1 MVRDTLL
8 GFPSHSLP
16 YRYRK
21 SCHFIDSLR
30 LSHKR
35 WLSPII
41 NHVIARPVRKL
52 VVAIRIP
59 VPSAPLPKA
68 GWHGEAVTGGFF
80 PRTPCKNLS
89 LRGQFAN
96 WLWQSASPVPSAP
109 LPKGGWH
116 GEAVTGGFRSPLH
129 PLQRPRRGDPCGRPR
144 EGQSPSPTHR
154 KIRFRRAG
162 CPQPAARQ
170 PPHQHGGVRARRPT
184 QVFRHF
190 RSGGRLCPPP
200 TPYRTIL

>member
-59 VPSAPLPKA
+59 VPSAPLPKG

-80 PRTPCKNLS
+80 PRTAPSCNAFVGAGVPDGPFCRTS
-89 LRGQFAN
+89 CY
-96 WLWQSASPVPSAP
+96 ASVGADAHIGP
-109 LPKGGWH
+109 
-116 GEAVTGGFRSPLH
+116 
-129 PLQRPRRGDPCGRPR
+129 
-144 EGQSPSPTHR
+144 
-154 KIRFRRAG
+154 
-162 CPQPAARQ
+162 
-170 PPHQHGGVRARRPT
+170 
-184 QVFRHF
+184 
-190 RSGGRLCPPP
+190 
-200 TPYRTIL
+200 PYRTINNASVGADASVRPLRLTARFYNRSGPWPYRSAYTPPQIPRR

>member
-8 GFPSHSLP
+8 GFPSHTLP

-59 VPSAPLPKA
+59 DGP
-68 GWHGEAVTGGFF
+68 FC
-80 PRTPCKNLS
+80 RTSCY
-89 LRGQFAN
+89 
-96 WLWQSASPVPSAP
+96 ASVGADAHIGP
-109 LPKGGWH
+109 
-116 GEAVTGGFRSPLH
+116 
-129 PLQRPRRGDPCGRPR
+129 
-144 EGQSPSPTHR
+144 
-154 KIRFRRAG
+154 
-162 CPQPAARQ
+162 
-170 PPHQHGGVRARRPT
+170 
-184 QVFRHF
+184 
-190 RSGGRLCPPP
+190 
-200 TPYRTIL
+200 PYRTLNTASVGADASVRPYALLHDFVIGPGRGHIDQRVHRRKYPEGDK

>member
-52 VVAIRIP
+52 AVAIRIP
-59 VPSAPLPKA
+59 APSAPLPKG
-68 GWHGEAVTGGFF
+68 GWRGEAVTGGFF
-80 PRTPCKNLS
+80 PRTAL
-89 LRGQFAN
+89 L
-96 WLWQSASPVPSAP
+96 
-109 LPKGGWH
+109 
-116 GEAVTGGFRSPLH
+116 VTL
-129 PLQRPRRGDPCGRPR
+129 RRGDPCGRPR

-170 PPHQHGGVRARRPT
+170 PPHHHGGVRARRPT

-190 RSGGRLCPPP
+190 RSGGRLCPPS

>member
-41 NHVIARPVRKL
+41 NNLPLSYKSVRRGDPRGRPPIPYRTPGKAHVPCPTKMYGCRAGPMCPAAPALLVNGVIARPVRKL

-59 VPSAPLPKA
+59 VPSAPLPKE
-68 GWHGEAVTGGFF
+68 GWHGEAVTGDSF
-80 PRTPCKNLS
+80 P
-89 LRGQFAN
+89 
-96 WLWQSASPVPSAP
+96 AP
-109 LPKGGWH
+109 L
-116 GEAVTGGFRSPLH
+116 VTDAGRCGHRPLRNPIGKPSVAADASVRPLRLTARSYNRSGPW
-129 PLQRPRRGDPCGRPR
+129 PYRSACTPPQIPRR
-144 EGQSPSPTHR
+144 
-154 KIRFRRAG
+154 
-162 CPQPAARQ
+162 
-170 PPHQHGGVRARRPT
+170 
-184 QVFRHF
+184 
-190 RSGGRLCPPP
+190 
-200 TPYRTIL
+200 

>member
-41 NHVIARPVRKL
+41 DNLPLSYKSVRRGDPCGRPPIPYRTPGRAHGPCPTKCSAVGRDPCVPPPPALLVNGVIARPVCKL

-59 VPSAPLPKA
+59 VPSAPVPKA
-68 GWHGEAVTGGFF
+68 PWHGA
-80 PRTPCKNLS
+80 
-89 LRGQFAN
+89 
-96 WLWQSASPVPSAP
+96 
-109 LPKGGWH
+109 
-116 GEAVTGGFRSPLH
+116 AVTGGFRSPLH

-154 KIRFRRAG
+154 KIRFRR
-162 CPQPAARQ
+162 
-170 PPHQHGGVRARRPT
+170 GGVLPRPLGLAP
-184 QVFRHF
+184 H
-190 RSGGRLCPPP
+190 SL
-200 TPYRTIL
+200 